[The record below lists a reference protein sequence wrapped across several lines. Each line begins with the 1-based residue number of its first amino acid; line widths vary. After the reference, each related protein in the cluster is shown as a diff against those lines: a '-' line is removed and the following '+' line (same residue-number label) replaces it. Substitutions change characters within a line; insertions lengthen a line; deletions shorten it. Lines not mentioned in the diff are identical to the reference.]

1 MIPQRRAAYRESLRR
16 GILDAAR
23 PLFVREGYEATSIR
37 AIALKA
43 GCSPGILYHYFEDKQ
58 SILAELVAET
68 FSILGARLSAIRR
81 DDSPVMD
88 RLRRGLRTYIA
99 FGLEHPHHY
108 SLLFMKPQ
116 NWEGNEKVLE
126 VFMTQGMETFGCLRM
141 LSSEAM
147 EAGELRPAIRDSEEL
162 AQSLWVA
169 VHGLVAAQIVV
180 CTFPWVEQTRLVDRL
195 VDVLIAGV
203 ERRG

>member
-16 GILDAAR
+16 AILDAAR
-23 PLFVREGYEATSIR
+23 PLFVQEGYEATSVR
-37 AIALKA
+37 AIATKA

-68 FSILGARLSAIRR
+68 FAILGARLSAIRR

-88 RLRRGLRTYIA
+88 RLRRSLRTYIA

-108 SLLFMKPQ
+108 SLLFLKPQ
-116 NWEGNEKVLE
+116 SWEGNEKVLE
-126 VFMTQGMETFGCLRM
+126 VFMTQGMGLRA
-141 LSSEAM
+141 LSTEAI
-147 EAGELRPAIRDSEEL
+147 EAGELRPEIRDGNEL
-162 AQSLWVA
+162 AQSLWTA
-169 VHGLVAAQIVV
+169 IHGLVAAQIVV

-203 ERRG
+203 ERRQ

>member
-16 GILDAAR
+16 EILDAAR
-23 PLFVREGYEATSIR
+23 PLFVGNGYEATSIR
-37 AIALKA
+37 AIATKA

-68 FSILGARLSAIRR
+68 FAILGARLIAIRQ

-88 RLRRGLRTYIA
+88 RFRRCLRTYIA

-108 SLLFMKPQ
+108 TLLFMKPR
-116 NWEGNEKVLE
+116 NWDENQKVLD
-126 VFMTQGMETFGCLRM
+126 VFMTQGMETFGCLQM
-141 LSSEAM
+141 LSTQAIES
-147 EAGELRPAIRDSEEL
+147 GELRPVLQDGNEL

-180 CTFPWVEQTRLVDRL
+180 CNFPWVEQTRLVDRL

>member
-23 PLFVREGYEATSIR
+23 PLFVQNGYEATSVR
-37 AIALKA
+37 AIATKA

-58 SILAELVAET
+58 SIMAELVAET
-68 FSILGARLSAIRR
+68 FAILGARLTAIRL

-88 RLRRGLRTYIA
+88 RLRRCLRTYMG

-108 SLLFMKPQ
+108 SLLFLKPQ
-116 NWEGNEKVLE
+116 KWEGNEKVLE
-126 VFMTQGMETFGCLRM
+126 AFQTHGMATFGCLRT
-141 LSSEAM
+141 LSGEAIAAEALRSEI
-147 EAGELRPAIRDSEEL
+147 LDSNEL
-162 AQSLWVA
+162 AQALWVA
-169 VHGLVAAQIVV
+169 VHGLVVAQIIS
-180 CTFPWVEQTRLVDRL
+180 CGFPWVEQTRLVDRL
-195 VDVLIAGV
+195 IDVLIAGV

>member
-16 GILDAAR
+16 DILDAAR
-23 PLFVREGYEATSIR
+23 PLFVQNGYEATSIR
-37 AIALKA
+37 AIATKA

-68 FSILGARLSAIRR
+68 FAILGARLSAIRQ

-88 RLRRGLRTYIA
+88 RLRRCLRTYIA

-116 NWEGNEKVLE
+116 QWEGNEKVLE
-126 VFMTQGMETFGCLRM
+126 VFMTQGMDTFGCLRM
-141 LSSEAM
+141 LSGEAI
-147 EAGELRPAIRDSEEL
+147 ESGALRPSIPDGNEL
-162 AQSLWVA
+162 AQALWVA
-169 VHGLVAAQIVV
+169 AHGLVAAQIVV